1 MEMSVKINAKL
12 KQRRLILS
20 VIATSTVTGALMATG
35 APATAQDFPT
45 RPVTLVVPYPAGGS
59 ADMFGRTVAQAMEP
73 TLKQNV
79 VVENKPGAA
88 GNLGM
93 TQVARSKPDGYTIGL
108 GTIGTQAIN
117 PYIYKEMQFD
127 PAKDLVPIALVSTTA
142 NVIAVAANSPYKSL
156 QDIINAA
163 RASKDKKLSYGT
175 PGIGSSP
182 HLTAANFEAV
192 AGIELLHVPFKGVSQ
207 SMPAVAGGQVDLLFD
222 NLPSSINHIKDGS
235 RIRGIAI
242 TSLNRDPAAPELP
255 TFNESGLKGFDV
267 TAWFALYAPRN
278 TPQPVLDKLIEAA
291 RVGLQSDKI
300 KEAYGKVAATPGKL
314 FGPELAK
321 FEDAER
327 AKWSKLIQDKG
338 IKAQ

>member
-20 VIATSTVTGALMATG
+20 VIATSTVTGALMATV

>member
-20 VIATSTVTGALMATG
+20 VIATSTVTGALMATV

-314 FGPELAK
+314 FGRELAK

>member
-1 MEMSVKINAKL
+1 MKINAKL

-20 VIATSTVTGALMATG
+20 VIATSTVTGALMATV

>member
-1 MEMSVKINAKL
+1 MKINAKL

-20 VIATSTVTGALMATG
+20 VIATSTVTGALMATV

-314 FGPELAK
+314 FGRELAK

>member
-1 MEMSVKINAKL
+1 MKINRNIKH
-12 KQRRLILS
+12 RRLLLS
-20 VIATSTVTGALMATG
+20 TIATTTFAGALMAVGSPG
-35 APATAQDFPT
+35 AAQDFPT

-73 TLKQNV
+73 TLKLNV

-93 TQVARSKPDGYTIGL
+93 TQVARSKPDGCTIGL

-117 PYIYKEMQFD
+117 PYLYKEMQFD

-278 TPQPVLDKLIEAA
+278 TPQPVVDKLIEAA

-314 FGPELAK
+314 FGADLAK

-327 AKWSKLIQDKG
+327 AKWSKLIQEKG

>member
-1 MEMSVKINAKL
+1 MKINRII
-12 KQRRLILS
+12 QHRRLFLS
-20 VIATSTVTGALMATG
+20 TIATSTLAGALMAVG
-35 APATAQDFPT
+35 LPAAAQDFPT

-117 PYIYKEMQFD
+117 PYLYQEMQFD

-163 RASKDKKLSYGT
+163 RANKDKKLSYGT

-242 TSLNRDPAAPELP
+242 TSLNRDPAAPDLP

-278 TPQPVLDKLIEAA
+278 TPQPVVDKLIEAA

-300 KEAYGKVAATPGKL
+300 KESYGKVAATPGKL
-314 FGPELAK
+314 FGADLAK

-327 AKWSKLIQDKG
+327 AKWSKLIQEKG

>member
-1 MEMSVKINAKL
+1 MKIKH
-12 KQRRLILS
+12 RRLLLS
-20 VIATSTVTGALMATG
+20 VMATSTVAGALLSIGTSA
-35 APATAQDFPT
+35 AAQDFPT

-117 PYIYKEMQFD
+117 PYIYQEMQFD

-156 QDIINAA
+156 QDIIKAA

-192 AGIELLHVPFKGVSQ
+192 AGIELLHVPFKGVAQ

-278 TPQPVLDKLIEAA
+278 TPQPVVNKLIEAA

-300 KEAYGKVAATPGKL
+300 KEAYGRVAATPGNL
-314 FGPELAK
+314 FGADLAK

-327 AKWSKLIQDKG
+327 AKWSKLIKDKG

>member
-1 MEMSVKINAKL
+1 MKINRKI
-12 KQRRLILS
+12 KHRRLFLS
-20 VIATSTVTGALMATG
+20 TIATGTFAGALMAVG
-35 APATAQDFPT
+35 SPVVAQDFPT

-117 PYIYKEMQFD
+117 PYLYKEMQFD

-278 TPQPVLDKLIEAA
+278 TPQPVVDKLIEAA
-291 RVGLQSDKI
+291 RAGLQSDKI

-314 FGPELAK
+314 FGADLAK

-327 AKWSKLIQDKG
+327 AKWSKLIQEKG

>member
-1 MEMSVKINAKL
+1 MKIKH
-12 KQRRLILS
+12 RRLLLS
-20 VIATSTVTGALMATG
+20 VMATSTVAGALLSIGTSA
-35 APATAQDFPT
+35 AAQDFPT

-117 PYIYKEMQFD
+117 PYIYQEMQFD

-156 QDIINAA
+156 QDIIKAA

-192 AGIELLHVPFKGVSQ
+192 AGIELLHVPFKGVAQ

-278 TPQPVLDKLIEAA
+278 TPQPVVNKLIEAA

-300 KEAYGKVAATPGKL
+300 KEAYGRVAATPGNL
-314 FGPELAK
+314 FGADLAK

-327 AKWSKLIQDKG
+327 AKWSKLIQEKG

>member
-1 MEMSVKINAKL
+1 MKINAKL
-12 KQRRLILS
+12 KQRRLFLS
-20 VIATSTVTGALMATG
+20 AIATSTVTGALMSIG

-117 PYIYKEMQFD
+117 PYLYTEMQFD

-156 QDIINAA
+156 QDVINAA

-278 TPQPVLDKLIEAA
+278 TPQPVVDKLIEAA

-300 KEAYGKVAATPGKL
+300 KEAYAKVAATPGKL
-314 FGPELAK
+314 FGSDLAK